1 MKGKQKSNY
10 CIDTDPFYVI
20 TVLQQVSKNL
30 FPNDRAAVIKK
41 KKKALRPPKNY
52 PHFQNV
58 LNFTICNYTN
68 TLMSSHLKKCPHLIN
83 LLKNMKDILTHCQNV
98 FSFKKNNII
107 TGSVNSKWIGAYG
120 ALLSLV
126 RPFIHP
132 IPYTFRH
139 ACFSIHECF
148 I

>member
-10 CIDTDPFYVI
+10 CIDTDPFYFI

-30 FPNDRAAVIKK
+30 FPNDRAAVIKKK

-68 TLMSSHLKKCPHLIN
+68 TLMSSHLKKMSTFN
-83 LLKNMKDILTHCQNV
+83 QLTEKYERYPYSLSKCFLFQ
-98 FSFKKNNII
+98 KNNII
-107 TGSVNSKWIGAYG
+107 TGSVNSK
-120 ALLSLV
+120 
-126 RPFIHP
+126 
-132 IPYTFRH
+132 
-139 ACFSIHECF
+139 
-148 I
+148 